1 VDVIVV
7 IDEGDAQPGADGVAA
22 AIAAATGVDVVLC
35 RLKA

>member
-1 VDVIVV
+1 VV
-7 IDEGDAQPGADGVAA
+7 IDEGDARPGADGVAA